1 MKVMFCSRLQLLKRV
16 FEMLRKVNLLK
27 PTLVIV
33 VKDQGLVDHPEL
45 LEETRH
51 LNQDD
56 DCVLLDV
63 LHQIFQEY
71 GRLASLTLKLKKKRY
86 Q

>member
-1 MKVMFCSRLQLLKRV
+1 MKILFFSRLQLLKRI
-16 FEMLRKVNLLK
+16 FEMLRKVDLFK

-33 VKDQGLVDHPEL
+33 VEDQGLVDQPEL
-45 LEETRH
+45 LEEPGH

-56 DCVLLDV
+56 DSVLLDV
-63 LHQIFQEY
+63 LHQILQEN
-71 GRLASLTLKLKKKRY
+71 GRLTSLTLKLKRRY

>member
-1 MKVMFCSRLQLLKRV
+1 
-16 FEMLRKVNLLK
+16 MLRKVNLLK

-33 VKDQGLVDHPEL
+33 VEDQGLVDHPEL

-51 LNQDD
+51 LDQDD
-56 DCVLLDV
+56 DSVLLDV
-63 LHQIFQEY
+63 LHQILQEN
-71 GRLASLTLKLKKKRY
+71 GRLTSLTLKLKRRY